1 MTVGQMRRSQ
11 GGKGRSVLI
20 VEDESLV
27 ALDLAHSLTDL
38 GFDVVDTVATGD
50 QALRMASERQPDMA
64 LVDIR
69 IQGDQDGIETAALL
83 RSRFHVPV
91 VYLTA
96 HAEERTLERAIP
108 TEPYGYLLKP
118 FNPTELKSV
127 LEIALYKHDVDV
139 RLRENEESLYTTL
152 NSIADAVIAT
162 DTGGRITRMN
172 RVASQLTGC
181 HFDEARGRPLEEVFR
196 VRRSCSAGES
206 APGFARFEDGKDD
219 NLERATLTAS
229 DGTQRPIAES
239 AAPIIA
245 ADGTNRGRVLVF
257 RDQTA
262 ERKAEERRRADA
274 AQLRRSEAQLAEA
287 QRIAHVGS
295 WEWDART
302 SVSWSAELFRIV
314 GRDPAVH
321 PASHALL
328 LECVHPEERQMF
340 DAAVQLALRER
351 QQFSLEHRIVRPSG
365 EVRIVRSG
373 GQVFADAHSGQVH
386 MTATAQD
393 LTEQRALEQ
402 QLVIAGRLAS
412 MGTLA
417 SGVAHEINN
426 PMTYVVGNIDMALD
440 RLSSEIE
447 SPERVSRSTGPP
459 GEEAAPSLPSLQTR
473 TPAPA
478 PHQHQLELLRD
489 VRDLLLRSLHGAER
503 VCQIVRDLK
512 VFSRADDLRKPCA
525 IAIKPVLESSISI
538 CWNEVRY
545 RARLVKEYA
554 EELPLVDAGESR
566 LGQVFVNLLVNAA
579 HAIVEGRHDENEIR
593 VVTRVAED
601 GNLVVEFRDT
611 GCGIPHAALNRIF
624 EPFFTTKPI
633 GVGTGLGLSICHG
646 IVASLGG
653 RLEVESELGRG
664 STFRV
669 VLPPSSTSAT
679 SKPSSFPSTAGAQGR
694 ILVIDDDPLVAEAV
708 QCMLATVHD
717 VVTHTNPKDALTR
730 IVRGERFDLIL
741 CDLIMPEMTG
751 MDLYQQVLEHAP
763 DAANSIVLMTGGAA
777 TPLARQFMDGVPNP
791 RIQKPFGQK
800 ALRDM
805 ISSLLRKA

>member
-1 MTVGQMRRSQ
+1 VGEKQRIQR
-11 GGKGRSVLI
+11 GKGRRVLI

-38 GFDVVDTVATGD
+38 GFDVVETVATGD
-50 QALRMASERQPDMA
+50 QALRVASERLPDMA

-69 IQGDQDGIETAALL
+69 IQGEQDGIETAALL
-83 RSRFHVPV
+83 RSRFQVPV

-139 RLRENEESLYTTL
+139 RLRESEESLYTTL

-162 DTGGRITRMN
+162 DTRGRITRMN
-172 RVASQLTGC
+172 PVASQLTG
-181 HFDEARGRPLEEVFR
+181 FQVDEALGRQLEEVFR
-196 VRRSCSAGES
+196 VQRFPSSPVGDAAPSYARIEES
-206 APGFARFEDGKDD
+206 KID
-219 NLERATLTAS
+219 NHERTVLTAR
-229 DGTQRPIAES
+229 DGAERPIAES
-239 AAPIIA
+239 VAPIIA

-257 RDQTA
+257 RDQTEQRNA
-262 ERKAEERRRADA
+262 EQRCRADA
-274 AQLRRSEAQLAEA
+274 EQLRRSAAQLAEA

-295 WEWDART
+295 WEWEPHTNA
-302 SVSWSAELFRIV
+302 VSWSTELFRIV
-314 GRDPAVH
+314 GRDPAVR
-321 PASHALL
+321 PASYALL
-328 LECVHPEERQMF
+328 LECVHAEECQMF
-340 DAAVQLALRER
+340 DTAVRLALRER
-351 QQFSLEHRIVRPSG
+351 QQLSLEHRIVRPSG
-365 EVRIVRSG
+365 EVRIVHSR
-373 GQVFADAHSGQVH
+373 GQVFAGAGSGQVH

-402 QLVIAGRLAS
+402 KLVIAGRLAS

-440 RLSSEIE
+440 RLSSAIE
-447 SPERVSRSTGPP
+447 NPERASRSASPP
-459 GEEAAPSLPSLQTR
+459 GQEPAAPSPTR
-473 TPAPA
+473 VA
-478 PHQHQLELLRD
+478 QQQLDVLSD
-489 VRDLLLRSLHGAER
+489 VRDLLLRSSHGAER

-512 VFSRADDLRKPCA
+512 VFSRADDLREPCA
-525 IAIKPVLESSISI
+525 IAIEPVLESSISI

-554 EELPLVDAGESR
+554 EELPLVEAGESR

-579 HAIVEGRHDENEIR
+579 HAIVEGKRDENEIR

-601 GNLVVEFRDT
+601 GNVVVEVRDT
-611 GCGIPHAALNRIF
+611 GCGIPHAVLNRLF
-624 EPFFTTKPI
+624 EPFFTTKPM

-669 VLPPSSTSAT
+669 VLPPSAT
-679 SKPSSFPSTAGAQGR
+679 AASSRPSSFPSSAGVHGR
-694 ILVIDDDPLVAEAV
+694 ILVIDDEPLVAEAI
-708 QCMLATVHD
+708 QCMLAAVHD
-717 VVTHTNPKDALTR
+717 VVTHTNAKDALAR

-763 DAANSIVLMTGGAA
+763 DAVSSIVLMTGGAA
-777 TPLARQFMDGVPNP
+777 TPLARQFMDSVPNP

-800 ALRDM
+800 ALRDT